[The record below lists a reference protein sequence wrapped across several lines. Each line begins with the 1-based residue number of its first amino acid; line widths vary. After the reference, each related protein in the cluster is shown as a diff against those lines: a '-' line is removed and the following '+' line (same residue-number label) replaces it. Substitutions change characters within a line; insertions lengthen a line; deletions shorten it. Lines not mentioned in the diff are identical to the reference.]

1 MLPINVQTPASIL
14 RPVLRHHCDFFILS
28 EPSTDEN
35 LMRGIFI
42 AFLTEVLV
50 DLGSGY
56 VERAQG
62 IRAEAWWRRLSVR
75 RVVTLS
81 LFVAAMLVGNLRL
94 IVDLFGTGTC
104 AATVTVRLGLNI
116 TNATNITNGG

>member
-1 MLPINVQTPASIL
+1 
-14 RPVLRHHCDFFILS
+14 
-28 EPSTDEN
+28 
-35 LMRGIFI
+35 MRGIFV

-62 IRAEAWWRRLSVR
+62 IRPEAWWRKLSFR

-81 LFVAAMLVGNLRL
+81 LFVAAMLYVNLWS
-94 IVDLFGTGTC
+94 IIDLSGTGTC
-104 AATVTVRLGLNI
+104 ATTVTAGLGLNI
-116 TNATNITNGG
+116 TNTTNATNASVGGLS